1 MVITGNINCG
11 ELYAFVCESHVEND
25 MEYLVGKESF
35 ALNKT
40 ITIKQNE
47 NRRDDNDPYLFIYD
61 EDGKEIGAML
71 EDGGFIYIDRQKLH
85 CYLQPV
91 DNKMVL
97 KVNMFDDNDIKYHKV
112 KRQKENEVAYD

>member
-1 MVITGNINCG
+1 MVITRNINCG

-61 EDGKEIGAML
+61 
-71 EDGGFIYIDRQKLH
+71 
-85 CYLQPV
+85 
-91 DNKMVL
+91 
-97 KVNMFDDNDIKYHKV
+97 
-112 KRQKENEVAYD
+112 